1 MIATV
6 RVYNETHSM
15 PGYIRAVKVADN
27 WQQLKDNEWGT
38 TISEIKRNWL
48 EAHNERLV
56 EVASL
61 DELVKE

>member
-1 MIATV
+1 MIATI
-6 RVYNETHSM
+6 RVYNETHSL
-15 PGYIRAVKVADN
+15 PGSINPVQVAAD
-27 WQQLKDNEWGT
+27 WVELKNNGWGT
-38 TISEIKRNWL
+38 TVGEIKRNWL